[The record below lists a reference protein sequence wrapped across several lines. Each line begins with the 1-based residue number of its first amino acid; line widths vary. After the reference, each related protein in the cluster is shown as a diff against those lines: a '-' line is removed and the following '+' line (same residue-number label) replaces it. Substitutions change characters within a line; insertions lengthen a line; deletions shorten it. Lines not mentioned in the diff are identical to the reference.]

1 MPDCQPTAKSIP
13 AVMLNL
19 PTILAVSI
27 CFFLTAC
34 GGGSGGGG
42 TTPQTPTITSVAVG
56 CSPSSI
62 NTNQTSTCTPTV
74 NGTGNYSSSV
84 TWSVSPTSIGTVS
97 SAGVFTASSTGT
109 ATITATSTQ
118 DSTKS
123 GNATVTVTAPST
135 ITSVSAVCSPAS
147 ILTTQTS
154 TCTATVQG
162 TGSYSSVVTWGAT
175 DGTISSS
182 GVFTPAG
189 VGTAVI
195 TATSTQDKTKSGTA
209 SVAVG
214 SATTNNEWTW
224 MSGSST
230 VGAAGD
236 YGTLGVATSSN
247 VPGARSGSVSWTDSS
262 GNLWLFGGWG
272 SDAPSGD
279 LNDLWEFNPATTEWT
294 WVNGSYTG
302 NSYGDFSET
311 GIYGTQG
318 VASPNNVPPP
328 RDSAVSWTDSNGNL
342 WLFGGEGFT
351 SGSTNGMFN
360 DLWEFNTTTK
370 EWTWISGSN
379 TINASGVYGTLGIAS
394 ASNVPGAR
402 GSVGG
407 GAALSWKDASGN
419 LWLFGGSGT
428 NGILND
434 LWKFDPSTKEWTWVS
449 GSDTPNAIG
458 VYGTQGVASP
468 YNVPGARGYA
478 VSWTDKS
485 GTFWLYG
492 GEGNGATSN
501 TTFDLS
507 DLWEFNPTTK
517 EWTWVNGSNAG
528 GVEPV
533 YGPLGIASASN
544 TPGGR
549 DSAVGWTDAS
559 GNLWLFGG
567 FDYDS
572 TLGTNGTNQILN
584 DLWEFSP
591 KTKEWTWMGGS
602 NTGEAKGVYGAIGTA
617 SASNVPGARG
627 SQGIAVSWTDSSGN
641 FWLFGG
647 VGYDSAGTWGSLND
661 LWRYQP

>member
-19 PTILAVSI
+19 STILAVLI

-42 TTPQTPTITSVAVG
+42 TAPQTPTITSVAVG
-56 CSPSSI
+56 CSPGSI

-74 NGTGNYSSSV
+74 SGTGSFSSAV
-84 TWSVSPTSIGTVS
+84 TWSVSPASIGTVS
-97 SAGVFTASSTGT
+97 SAGVLTPTAAGT

-123 GNATVTVTAPST
+123 GDATVTVTAPST
-135 ITSVSAVCSPAS
+135 ITSVAAICSPAT

-154 TCTATVQG
+154 ACSATVQG
-162 TGSYSSVVTWGAT
+162 TGSYSSAVSWTASE
-175 DGTISSS
+175 GTITSS
-182 GVFTPAG
+182 GVFTPTAAG
-189 VGTAVI
+189 TVTI
-195 TATSTQDKTKSGTA
+195 TATSNQDTTKSGTA
-209 SVAVG
+209 SVVVG
-214 SATTNNEWTW
+214 STTANTGEWTW

-230 VGAAGD
+230 AGA
-236 YGTLGVATSSN
+236 YGVYGILGSASSSN
-247 VPGARSGSVSWTDSS
+247 VPGARSGSVSWIDSS
-262 GNLWLFGGWG
+262 GNLWLFGGLG
-272 SDAPSGD
+272 GAGDPSGD

-468 YNVPGARGYA
+468 NNVPGARGYA
-478 VSWTDKS
+478 VSWTGKS

-507 DLWEFNPTTK
+507 DVWSFSPSTLQ
-517 EWTWVNGSNAG
+517 WTWVSGSNAG
-528 GVEPV
+528 GVLPV
-533 YGPLGIASASN
+533 YGMQGVVSASN

-549 DSAVGWTDAS
+549 DSAASWIDSS

-567 FDYDS
+567 FDYDGA
-572 TLGTNGTNQILN
+572 TTNQYLN
-584 DLWEFSP
+584 DLWIFSP
-591 KTKEWTWMGGS
+591 TTKEWVWVGGS
-602 NTGEAKGVYGAIGTA
+602 DTGEAKGVYGTLGTA

-627 SQGIAVSWTDSSGN
+627 SEGIAVTWTDNSGN

-647 VGYDSAGTWGSLND
+647 IGYDSDGTSGSLND
-661 LWRYQP
+661 LWRYTP